1 MSWYAVHTQ
10 PHAESRAVEHLT
22 RQGYQVYLPRYRRWV
37 RHARQRRIVQRPL
50 FPRYIFAHF
59 DRATTPW
66 RPILSTVGVSGLV
79 CGGDGPAPVAAEIIA
94 NLRQRESAGAFDE
107 LAPAQRLRAG
117 DRVRILEGPFEN
129 CLGRLV
135 AASDQE
141 RVFILFELL
150 GRTVRAEVSTAAIE
164 AA

>member
-10 PHAESRAVEHLT
+10 PHAEARAAEHLT
-22 RQGYQVYLPRYRRWV
+22 RQGYGVYLPRYRRWV
-37 RHARQRRIVQRPL
+37 RHARKRQIVQRPL
-50 FPRYIFAHF
+50 FPRYVFVAF

-66 RPILSTVGVSGLV
+66 RPILSTVGVSGV
-79 CGGDGPAPVAAEIIA
+79 VSDGEGPAPVAAEIIQ
-94 NLRQRESAGAFDE
+94 NLRQRESEGGFDE

-135 AASDQE
+135 AASDEE

-150 GRTVRAEVSTAAIE
+150 GRTVRAEVAAAAIE

>member
-1 MSWYAVHTQ
+1 M
-10 PHAESRAVEHLT
+10 RA
-22 RQGYQVYLPRYRRWV
+22 QS
-37 RHARQRRIVQRPL
+37 A
-50 FPRYIFAHF
+50 
-59 DRATTPW
+59 
-66 RPILSTVGVSGLV
+66 SM
-79 CGGDGPAPVAAEIIA
+79 PAPVAAEIIA